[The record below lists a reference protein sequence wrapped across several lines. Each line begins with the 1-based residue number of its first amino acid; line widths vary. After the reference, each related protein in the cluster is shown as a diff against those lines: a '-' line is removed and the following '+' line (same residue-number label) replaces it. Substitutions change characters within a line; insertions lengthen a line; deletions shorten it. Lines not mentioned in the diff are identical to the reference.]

1 MKSLSAFNSPHAIA
15 VGLGERLKRQRLNR
29 DMTQAELGER
39 SGTSRNIVKN
49 AETGKVSLINLIA
62 ILQEL
67 GVLEHLNAF
76 LYEPEISPLQLV
88 KLKGKVRQRAGGTR
102 KNAKEPVIGELLDW

>member
-1 MKSLSAFNSPHAIA
+1 MKSLSIYNSPHSITES
-15 VGLGERLKRQRLNR
+15 LGKRLKRQRLNR
-29 DMTQAELGER
+29 DMTQAELGAR

-49 AETGKVSLINLIA
+49 AENGKVSLINLVA

-67 GVLEHLNAF
+67 GVLEHLDVF

>member
-1 MKSLSAFNSPHAIA
+1 MKSLSIYNSPHSIA
-15 VGLGERLKRQRLNR
+15 ESLGKRLKRQRLNR
-29 DMTQAELGER
+29 DMTQAELGAR

-49 AETGKVSLINLIA
+49 AE
-62 ILQEL
+62 EL
-67 GVLEHLNAF
+67 GVLEHLDVF